1 MHWSAHAWAGPS
13 VEADLCLQRQAG
25 LEEGTAQIQSRNALG
40 SC

>member
-1 MHWSAHAWAGPS
+1 MHWSAHAWAGFS

-25 LEEGTAQIQSRNALG
+25 LEERNAQIHVRTALG